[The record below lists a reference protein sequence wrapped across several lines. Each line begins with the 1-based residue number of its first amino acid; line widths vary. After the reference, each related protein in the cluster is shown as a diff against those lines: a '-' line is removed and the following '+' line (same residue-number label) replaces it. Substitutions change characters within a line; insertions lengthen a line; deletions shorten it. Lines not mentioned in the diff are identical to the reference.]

1 MAVGPSDAGRVDVV
15 LPIFCVEYI
24 LDWDWMLKVGGVA
37 IGWVV

>member
-15 LPIFCVEYI
+15 PIFCVEYYFG
-24 LDWDWMLKVGGVA
+24 LDWMWEGGGVA